1 MTAFLYH
8 ISHSIFFMF
17 SYDKIQIKYFYYKVK
32 KKITFFHYF
41 VSFILKP
48 FHYKL
53 TGLTYDN
60 FSFFITHYSLYFL
73 YIYHN
78 LKAKHHPHNVKH
90 KITFFNKFLQIL
102 GYNFATYIITIY
114 QLCIISLS
122 YKMIEKLFP
131 KQRYKYILVIPFIF
145 LAFLHPILLFFSSV
159 LHLILL
165 YLSCIQFLNN
175 MQNGMQW

>member
-1 MTAFLYH
+1 MDLLMTAFLYH

-90 KITFFNKFLQIL
+90 KITFFNKFL
-102 GYNFATYIITIY
+102 
-114 QLCIISLS
+114 
-122 YKMIEKLFP
+122 
-131 KQRYKYILVIPFIF
+131 
-145 LAFLHPILLFFSSV
+145 
-159 LHLILL
+159 
-165 YLSCIQFLNN
+165 
-175 MQNGMQW
+175 

>member
-1 MTAFLYH
+1 MILFILFENLTTISLLDLLIITFLCLSH
-8 ISHSIFFMF
+8 ITLYIFFKF
-17 SYDKIQIKYFYYKVK
+17 SYYKIQSKYFYYKVK

-90 KITFFNKFLQIL
+90 KITFFNKFL
-102 GYNFATYIITIY
+102 
-114 QLCIISLS
+114 
-122 YKMIEKLFP
+122 
-131 KQRYKYILVIPFIF
+131 
-145 LAFLHPILLFFSSV
+145 
-159 LHLILL
+159 
-165 YLSCIQFLNN
+165 
-175 MQNGMQW
+175 